1 MKRIY
6 WLLIAAV
13 PVLLWWLSQ
22 GGSHQEAQQASPS
35 KPEAEKPPSAP
46 ETTQEAVKDL
56 PTPSNGTFPKP
67 APAEAR
73 APQEV
78 PETPAPQEATA
89 SPEASAP
96 AEVPVDAPEVVEET
110 APVEAPAPPA
120 ASTEKI
126 KEAAETAPPTTPQVE
141 APAALVE
148 GEPIQ
153 VFDSKDRALDCQ
165 LLDITGSQA
174 MVRCPESLPEK
185 EKARLVLPF
194 GSEAITVNGQL
205 VAVEDGVSRFKILTM
220 KAGQKKRFEDYLSQ
234 RLGL

>member
-22 GGSHQEAQQASPS
+22 GGSHQEAQQPNSA
-35 KPEAEKPPSAP
+35 KPDADKPPSAP
-46 ETTQEAVKDL
+46 ETTPEAVKDL
-56 PTPSNGTFPKP
+56 PTSSNGTFPKA
-67 APAEAR
+67 APAEAPVAGEA
-73 APQEV
+73 AP
-78 PETPAPQEATA
+78 PAE
-89 SPEASAP
+89 AP
-96 AEVPVDAPEVVEET
+96 AEKESVVEE
-110 APVEAPAPPA
+110 APALVPPVA
-120 ASTEKI
+120 PPEKLE
-126 KEAAETAPPTTPQVE
+126 EAAETAPPTTPQIEVS
-141 APAALVE
+141 PAAPVE

-165 LLDITGSQA
+165 LLDITSSQA
-174 MVRCPESLPEK
+174 LVRCPESLPEK

-205 VAVEDGVSRFKILTM
+205 AAVEDGISRFKIMTM